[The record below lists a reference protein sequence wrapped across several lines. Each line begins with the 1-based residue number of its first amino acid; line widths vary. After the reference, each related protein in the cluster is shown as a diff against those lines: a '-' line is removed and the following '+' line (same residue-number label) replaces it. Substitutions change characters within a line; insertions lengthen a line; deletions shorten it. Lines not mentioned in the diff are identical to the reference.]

1 MKILLLG
8 GTVFLGH
15 HLVEAAL
22 ARGHEMTLFN
32 RGLHGSH
39 TSSPVEELR
48 GDRNGNLALLRGR
61 HWDAVID
68 TSGYVPSQVQASARL
83 LADAVKQYVFVSSIS
98 VYSDFN
104 VVGMDETAPVG
115 TLTPEQVQEAEQRT
129 PSDNGVIAQDYGEMY
144 GPLKALCE
152 QVTSEMMPGRVLTIR
167 PGLIVGPYDYSDRFT
182 YWPRRVAQGGEVLAP
197 GRPER
202 PVQYIDARDL
212 ADWIIQMIEREQN
225 GVYHATQPASHL
237 TMQQVLEAC
246 KTVSGS
252 DATFTWLSDNF
263 LLEMGVAPWSQLPLW
278 LPEEADSAGFL
289 SLNVQKAL
297 SAGLTF
303 RPVTTTV
310 RDTLQW
316 DAHRSTQEKR
326 YAGLDPEQEKRVLDE
341 WHRR

>member
-15 HLVEAAL
+15 HLVEAAF
-22 ARGHEMTLFN
+22 ARGHEITLFN
-32 RGLHGSH
+32 RGVHRSH
-39 TSSPVEELR
+39 VSSPVEELR
-48 GDRNGNLALLRGR
+48 GNRRSDLSSLRGR

-68 TSGYVPSQVQASARL
+68 TSGYVPSLVQASARL
-83 LADAVKQYVFVSSIS
+83 LADVVKQYVFISSIS
-98 VYSDFN
+98 VYSDFRT
-104 VVGMDETAPVG
+104 VGMDETGPVG
-115 TLTPEQVQEAEQRT
+115 TLTLEQVQEAEQRM

-152 QVTSEMMPGRVLTIR
+152 QAVSKTMPGRVLTIR

-202 PVQYIDARDL
+202 PIQYIDARDL
-212 ADWIIQMIEREQN
+212 AEWIIQMIEREQN

-237 TMQQVLEAC
+237 TMQHVVEAC
-246 KTVSGS
+246 KTVSES
-252 DATFTWLSDNF
+252 DATFTWLSDSF
-263 LLEMGVAPWSQLPLW
+263 LLEQGVQPWSQLPLW
-278 LPEEADSAGFL
+278 LPEEEDSAGFL

-303 RPVTTTV
+303 RPVETTV
-310 RDTLQW
+310 RETLLW
-316 DAHRSTQEKR
+316 DAHRSPQEKL
-326 YAGLDPEQEKRVLDE
+326 YAGLDPEQEKRVLYA
-341 WHRR
+341 WHHR